1 MGQLVQVV
9 GTALGRWWA
18 RCAQYLAPPPP
29 PTWHPPAMLA
39 PPAAGPPTLQPPPM
53 SLDPG
58 QRPIRLNRSKTSLS
72 IQMVGSDRL
81 WCQVTPVVSHKCD
94 YSQLL
99 SCLREEKGWRRGEW
113 GLTRQRA
120 YSAFHTLAARVWQNS
135 KSISDHLVVIILVCF
150 GSIISEISPKKLGHF
165 AKN

>member
-18 RCAQYLAPPPP
+18 RCAQYLAPPLLLPG
-29 PTWHPPAMLA
+29 TLLA

-99 SCLREEKGWRRGEW
+99 SCLREEKGWGRGEW
-113 GLTRQRA
+113 GLSDQ
-120 YSAFHTLAARVWQNS
+120 AARLL
-135 KSISDHLVVIILVCF
+135 SIPHT
-150 GSIISEISPKKLGHF
+150 GS
-165 AKN
+165 